1 MRELYRDFTL
11 MENDVKRSA
20 LKQLFL
26 TAYGARLIG
35 RAETFAT
42 EVRLPFHQDEN
53 LARLAETSYG
63 ISLRTKAG
71 AWLLTAV

>member
-1 MRELYRDFTL
+1 VRELYRDFTL

-42 EVRLPFHQDEN
+42 EVSPPFKQDET
-53 LARLAETSYG
+53 LARLADMKPG
-63 ISLRTKAG
+63 LRTNAG
-71 AWLLTAV
+71 P